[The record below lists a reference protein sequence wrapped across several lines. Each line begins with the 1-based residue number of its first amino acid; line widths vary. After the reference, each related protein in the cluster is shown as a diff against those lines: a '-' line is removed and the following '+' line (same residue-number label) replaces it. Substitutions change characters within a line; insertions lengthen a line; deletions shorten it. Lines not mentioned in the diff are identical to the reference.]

1 MVEERIS
8 ILVIDD
14 ERIIHESCA
23 RILREHGYQIDSAM
37 NGQEALQKLK
47 DKRYNLVLSDI
58 KMPGMDGVQTL
69 ELMKRHAPDVTVI
82 MFTGFASVDTARA
95 TMKLGAFDYLPK
107 PFTPEELLSAVHKA
121 LASARAARRER
132 EREDQF
138 RRLLQSI
145 QATLNLREVLN
156 LIVTGVT
163 GIFAVK
169 GCAIS
174 LLDRKREFFRV
185 CASSGLSSE
194 YLQKGPIAADRS
206 LSTVLAG
213 SPDSIVDLTT
223 APQADYLYE
232 AHQEGI
238 AAIFSF
244 PLKLKQEVIGMIRIY
259 SGEAREFTAGEIDLL
274 NRFIEQASI
283 ALENARTYEDVHER
297 YESLKDDLWEWC
309 EYDSQKIR

>member
-1 MVEERIS
+1 MTEERIS

-14 ERIIHESCA
+14 EPIIHESCV
-23 RILREHGYQIDSAM
+23 RILREQGYEIDSAM

-69 ELMKRHAPDVTVI
+69 ELMKQHAPDITVI
-82 MFTGFASVDTARA
+82 MFTGYASVDTARA

-107 PFTPEELLSAVHKA
+107 PFTPEELLSSVHKA
-121 LASARAARRER
+121 IDSERAARRER
-132 EREDQF
+132 EREAQF

-145 QATLNLREVLN
+145 HATLNLREVLN

-174 LLDRKREFFRV
+174 LLDRKREFFKV
-185 CASSGLSSE
+185 CAASGLSSA
-194 YLQKGPIAADRS
+194 YLQKGPIAADRY

-213 SPDSIVDLTT
+213 SPDSIVDVTT

-238 AAIFSF
+238 SSIFSF
-244 PLKLKQEVIGMIRIY
+244 PLKLKQDVIGMIRIY
-259 SGEAREFTAGEIDLL
+259 SREAREFTAGEIDFL

-283 ALENARTYEDVHER
+283 ALENARTYEDVRER

-309 EYDSQKIR
+309 EYDSQKIS